1 MATILISAFSN
12 SFITHLLSLFSNTK
26 PIKKLLSLV
35 DVYQKDCFLC
45 ELKKQIQTDSFDLQT
60 LTNYL
65 DPENYKNLPYCIQY
79 FLYYC
84 HFHTSHSAYKCP
96 EFCGF
101 HGGFKIQAFTITN
114 CAGCKQAQ
122 NEYFD
127 NYFFTVNAYD
137 LFTPCPEF
145 LSVPN
150 EEIESLVFC
159 YLEKLII
166 NYSNFLFSCGNCGFM
181 LKKMFLAEEFPESLI
196 FYVDYSKPPNILEA
210 FRIIASFPDNFNTFE
225 LFESKNLSAANYTIL
240 GFLLQTENS
249 YTSLIYDETISK
261 WLLLKDNHSTIVSK
275 FDAIYSSIISDES
288 MVIAAFYNKG
298 QNKHIEMKEKL
309 WLHIEKK
316 IVNVYSNNDETKAN
330 VLKPYLLKY

>member
-1 MATILISAFSN
+1 M
-12 SFITHLLSLFSNTK
+12 
-26 PIKKLLSLV
+26 
-35 DVYQKDCFLC
+35 
-45 ELKKQIQTDSFDLQT
+45 
-60 LTNYL
+60 
-65 DPENYKNLPYCIQY
+65 
-79 FLYYC
+79 
-84 HFHTSHSAYKCP
+84 
-96 EFCGF
+96 
-101 HGGFKIQAFTITN
+101 
-114 CAGCKQAQ
+114 
-122 NEYFD
+122 
-127 NYFFTVNAYD
+127 
-137 LFTPCPEF
+137 
-145 LSVPN
+145 
-150 EEIESLVFC
+150 
-159 YLEKLII
+159 
-166 NYSNFLFSCGNCGFM
+166 
-181 LKKMFLAEEFPESLI
+181 
-196 FYVDYSKPPNILEA
+196 DYSKPPNILEA

-298 QNKHIEMKEKL
+298 QNKHVEMKEKL